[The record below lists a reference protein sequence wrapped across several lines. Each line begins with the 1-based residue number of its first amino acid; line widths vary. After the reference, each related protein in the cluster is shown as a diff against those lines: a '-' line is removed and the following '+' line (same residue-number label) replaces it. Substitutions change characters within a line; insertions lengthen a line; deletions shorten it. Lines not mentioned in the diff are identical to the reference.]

1 MRILGTRKLSK
12 YFWILTGIISVDL
25 ISTTWGLCTGVLVE
39 KSLLMAWTVEIGIWF
54 LVLYKIVLSGIG
66 LAGLET
72 FWQRDQLD
80 KWIYPGVIV
89 TYLVIWF
96 GGIIY
101 YQVKGM
107 ML

>member
-1 MRILGTRKLSK
+1 MGKLSK
-12 YFWILTGIISVDL
+12 YFWILFSIIMVDL
-25 ISTTWGLCTGVLVE
+25 ISTTWGLYTGVLVE
-39 KSLLMAWTVEIGIWF
+39 KYFMMAWTVDIGIWF
-54 LVLYKIVLSGIG
+54 FVLWKIVLSGTG

-72 FWQRDQLD
+72 FWQRGQLD

-89 TYLVIWF
+89 AYLVLWF